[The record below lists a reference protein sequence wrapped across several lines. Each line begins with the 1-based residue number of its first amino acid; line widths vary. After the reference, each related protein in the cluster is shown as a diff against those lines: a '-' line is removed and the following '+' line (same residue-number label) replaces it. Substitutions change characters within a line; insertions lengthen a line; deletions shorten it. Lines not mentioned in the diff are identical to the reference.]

1 MGTRT
6 TQDQFRQ
13 QQKSRRST
21 GSPRAGSEGD
31 GTLPEVLGSGRR
43 AVVRGDTG
51 ATVHGASRTSE
62 ADGPEP
68 RAPQRRRARKRRKA
82 ERALRRRANGSE
94 LQVSPMDDRQGT
106 PAPDAKRRGRPAA
119 EETACGGEK
128 EVSTGTN

>member
-31 GTLPEVLGSGRR
+31 GTLREAVGSGRR

-62 ADGPEP
+62 ADGPDLGHLRGGELGGDGRP
-68 RAPQRRRARKRRKA
+68 N
-82 ERALRRRANGSE
+82 ERSDGRANGSE
-94 LQVSPMDDRQGT
+94 LQVSPVDDRQAT
-106 PAPDAKRRGRPAA
+106 PAPDAKRARSA
-119 EETACGGEK
+119 GG
-128 EVSTGTN
+128 